1 MDQTIKISKA
11 EHEYSPYTEEL
22 AGQSRDISAQ
32 AVWTLSSC
40 KSGYGVEN
48 LIDNC
53 LDTFWQSDGPQ
64 PHLVNMQFKQK
75 TKVKDICIYADYKS
89 DESYTPSRITIKAGT
104 HVNDLRE
111 IGGYDLIEPSGW
123 IIIPLKD
130 PKDVKEQPIKTWM
143 LQLAVL
149 ANHQNGRDTHIRQI
163 KIHSPIETTSVIL
176 EPKFSA
182 VEISEWSTIR

>member
-1 MDQTIKISKA
+1 MENIQISKPDQ
-11 EHEYSPYTEEL
+11 EYDPYKEEL
-22 AGQSRDISAQ
+22 AGQSRDISHQ

-40 KSGYGVEN
+40 KSGFGVEN

-53 LDTFWQSDGPQ
+53 LDTYWQSDGPQ

-75 TKVKDICIYADYKS
+75 TKVKDLCIYADYKS
-89 DESYTPSRITIKAGT
+89 DESYTPSRIVIKAGT

-111 IGGYDLIEPSGW
+111 IGTYDLLEPAGW

-130 PKDVKEQPIKTWM
+130 PKDVKNLPIKTWM

-176 EPKFSA
+176 QPKFSA
-182 VEISEWSTIR
+182 VEIGEWSSIR